1 MSQDLQRYV
10 SSGKI
15 TKLKSF
21 LDQGNVDIDERL
33 PNGWTALHRA
43 TEENKVKM
51 MKTLIDYNASVD
63 AKTDAGFTPLMLGVQ
78 SGNLEAIRL
87 LVAHNADVNAQ
98 NGYQA
103 TPLMLAAAEGKLS
116 IIQFLLKS
124 GADPELKD
132 YRKQTAADWAE
143 ERGNHEVIS
152 YLTKYAQDQHGS
164 LTKNEIAEIMK
175 QHENTGM
182 GKKRNSRSSSLQP
195 KKDSLFP
202 ADLSK
207 IDENKEV
214 TADDLKLGL
223 SIGGAS
229 SSKLHRPSE
238 VSIVSN
244 FGETD
249 YLQLHS
255 TITSLQDRIAE
266 LELRVKTD
274 QDLIRR
280 LERVESRLGINEMM
294 TLVERNRQLEEKI
307 RTLEIESKKN
317 AETTKKETKS
327 DDKKHSIFDVM
338 DAEKR
343 KKSLKERGAS
353 LFRKLSMDS

>member
-15 TKLKSF
+15 TKLKNF

-63 AKTDAGFTPLMLGVQ
+63 AKTDSGFTPLMLGVQ
-78 SGNLEAIRL
+78 SGNLEAIKL

-143 ERGNHEVIS
+143 ERGNNEVIS

-214 TADDLKLGL
+214 TSEDLKLGL
-223 SIGGAS
+223 SIGAS
-229 SSKLHRPSE
+229 SKHRPSE

-255 TITSLQDRIAE
+255 TITSLQDRVAE

-280 LERVESRLGINEMM
+280 LERVESRLGINEMI
-294 TLVERNRQLEEKI
+294 TLVERNRLLEEKI
-307 RTLEIESKKN
+307 RTLDIESKK
-317 AETTKKETKS
+317 KETKEKESKS
-327 DDKKHSIFDVM
+327 DQKKASKTP
-338 DAEKR
+338 AEH
-343 KKSLKERGAS
+343 KK
-353 LFRKLSMDS
+353 